1 MPDLAPGLEKKI
13 CHRIVALKA
22 SGIRVFNKRV
32 SNIPGIIKLTLGEP
46 DMNTPEHVK
55 QAAINS
61 IKNNDSH
68 YSVDCGKIEL
78 REAISNYLKDT
89 IGIKYD
95 PKTEVVATVGATEA
109 INAVTFA
116 IASHDEKIIVP
127 TPVFSLYWPVANL
140 ADTPYRLVNVAPDN
154 FILTPQRLE
163 AAIKKEKGK
172 VRAVILNYP
181 TNPTGVEYS
190 KEQLAALAEVAKK
203 YNLFVITDEIY
214 STLVYGVKH
223 YSIASMIPERTLY
236 ISGLSKSHAMTGYRL
251 GYVCGPA
258 RIIKQINKVHDLLV
272 TCPVESSQAAAIE
285 ALNNGRADPEVYRKV
300 YQKRRDFVVDKLNQ
314 MGMKTVKPQGAFYV
328 FAKIPAKFGQDDMK
342 FAVTLARK
350 AKVCVT
356 PGSAFGPGG
365 EGYVRLS
372 YASSDKNLRV
382 AMERIKKF
390 LKED

>member
-1 MPDLAPGLEKKI
+1 MPDLAPGLNKKI
-13 CHRIVALKA
+13 SPRIVALKA

-32 SNIPGIIKLTLGEP
+32 SGIPGIIKLTLGEP

-109 INAVTFA
+109 INAVIFT
-116 IASHDEKIIVP
+116 IANHDEKIIVP

-140 ADTPYRLVNVAPDN
+140 ANTPYRLVNVAPDN

-163 AAIKKEKGK
+163 TAIKAEKGK

-190 KEQLAALAEVAKK
+190 KEQLAGLAEVAKK

-258 RIIKQINKVHDLLV
+258 EIIKQINKVHDLLV
-272 TCPVESSQAAAIE
+272 TCPVESSQAAAME
-285 ALNNGRADPEVYRKV
+285 ALNNGRDDPEAYRKV
-300 YQKRRDFVVDKLNQ
+300 YQKRRDFVVAKMNQ

-350 AKVCVT
+350 AKVGVT

-372 YASSDKNLRV
+372 YASSDENLRV